1 MFRDGAERLNDI
13 FLSYNREDAATA
25 KRFADGFAA
34 EGLSVWWDTALR
46 SGEAYDEVTE
56 AALRGAKAVVV
67 LWSPRSVV
75 SRWVRAEATIADRCK
90 TLVPVMIEPCE
101 RPIMFELT
109 QTAELGHWTGDAEDA
124 AWLAFLADLQ
134 FMVGTPLAPL
144 KPEPNAPIPASP
156 QLNAKPNVLILPFV
170 NMGGDAEQEYFSD
183 GVTEDIMTD
192 LGRVAAL
199 SLVSRNMAFS
209 FKGKTVATAHLAETL
224 HVSHILEG
232 SVRKSGERV
241 RITAQLM
248 DAATDTQLWAERF
261 DRTLDDI
268 FAIQDD
274 ISKAVVAALK
284 LHLAPEEKRAI
295 ERRPT
300 SNSEAY
306 ELFLMARQFSRT
318 GSERM
323 KPLIVRLCQRAVEI
337 DPGFALAWAHLSFA
351 EAELSQR
358 TVTGFTIESAL
369 ASAQRA
375 LEVDPNLAEAH
386 AAMGEALLRGASQD
400 LGVGEPHIITALRL
414 DPDCFEANLFA
425 GYVYISQHRWADA
438 VHYLEIACTLDQDAY
453 RPAAMVVQAYN
464 GLGDRDN
471 GLAAARRAMA
481 RCEKILAIEPDH
493 GGALGF
499 FVTSLVDLGEADR
512 AREWTRRAVLFDP
525 DNTRL
530 HYNLG
535 CAMATLGDAD
545 AACDLL
551 DGVIDK
557 VNASWLL
564 WMDVDNSLDPI
575 RDHPRFIAV
584 KAKASERLKLLSK

>member
-1 MFRDGAERLNDI
+1 MER
-13 FLSYNREDAATA
+13 E
-25 KRFADGFAA
+25 GF
-34 EGLSVWWDTALR
+34 SVWWDAALR

-90 TLVPVMIEPCE
+90 TLVPVMIEACE

-109 QTAELGHWTGDAEDA
+109 QTAELGHWTGDKDDK
-124 AWLAFLADLQ
+124 AWRAFLADVWDL
-134 FMVGTPLAPL
+134 VGTQAAPQSAVMQPTEIL
-144 KPEPNAPIPASP
+144 VGSPKPQTPG
-156 QLNAKPNVLILPFV
+156 KPTVLILPFV

-183 GVTEDIMTD
+183 GVTEDIITD
-192 LGRVAAL
+192 LGRVSAL
-199 SLVSRNMAFS
+199 SLVSRNMSFS
-209 FKGKTVATAHLAETL
+209 YKGKTVAAAHLAETL

-232 SVRKSGERV
+232 SVRKSGDRV

-248 DAATDTQLWAERF
+248 DAATDTQVWAERF

-268 FAIQDD
+268 FAIQDG

-284 LHLAPEEKRAI
+284 LHLAPDEKRAI
-295 ERRPT
+295 EQRAT
-300 SNSEAY
+300 SSAEAY
-306 ELFLMARQFSRT
+306 ELFLMARQFGRT

-323 KPLIVRLCQRAVEI
+323 KPLIVRICQRAVEI

-358 TVTGFTIESAL
+358 NVVGYSIKSAL
-369 ASAQRA
+369 ASAKRS

-386 AAMGEALLRGASQD
+386 AAMAEALLRGANED
-400 LGVGEPHIITALRL
+400 LGAGEPNIVTALRL
-414 DPDCFEANLFA
+414 DPDCFEANMIA
-425 GYVYISQHRWADA
+425 GHIYIGQHRWEEA
-438 VHYLEIACTLDQDAY
+438 VHRLEIACTLDQDAY
-453 RPAAMVVQAYN
+453 RPAGMVIQAYS

-471 GLAAARRAMA
+471 ALAAARRSLA
-481 RCEKILAIEPDH
+481 RCEKILAVEPDH
-493 GGALGF
+493 SGALAF
-499 FVTSLVDLGEADR
+499 FVVALADLGEAER

-530 HYNLG
+530 HYNLA
-535 CAMATLGDAD
+535 CAMAMLEDAD

-551 DGVIDK
+551 ESVVDK
-557 VNASWLL
+557 VPSAWLL
-564 WMDVDNSLDPI
+564 WMDADNNLDPI
-575 RDHPRFIAV
+575 RANPRYVA
-584 KAKASERLKLLSK
+584 LLARGHARIGKNAGID

>member
-1 MFRDGAERLNDI
+1 MSDI
-13 FLSYNREDAATA
+13 FLSYNREDAAKA

-34 EGLSVWWDTALR
+34 EGLSVWWNATLR

-109 QTAELGHWTGDAEDA
+109 QTAELSHWTGDTGDV
-124 AWLAFLADLQ
+124 AWREFLTDVRHRVGIQTAPQVAQPQADRAKIQ
-134 FMVGTPLAPL
+134 TA
-144 KPEPNAPIPASP
+144 
-156 QLNAKPNVLILPFV
+156 AKPSVLILPFV
-170 NMGGDAEQEYFSD
+170 NMSGDAEQEYFSD
-183 GVTEDIMTD
+183 GVTEDIITD
-192 LGRVAAL
+192 LGRVSAL
-199 SLVSRNMAFS
+199 SLISRNMAFS
-209 FKGKTVATAHLAETL
+209 LKGKTVATAQLAETL
-224 HVSHILEG
+224 HVTHILEG
-232 SVRKSGERV
+232 SVRKSGDRV

-248 DAATDTQLWAERF
+248 DAATDTQVWAERF
-261 DRTLDDI
+261 DRTFDDI

-284 LHLAPEEKRAI
+284 LHLAPDEKRAI

-300 SNSEAY
+300 SNPEAY
-306 ELFLMARQFSRT
+306 ELFLMARQFGRT

-323 KPLIVRLCQRAVEI
+323 KPLIIRLCQRAVEI
-337 DPGFALAWAHLSFA
+337 DPDFALAWAHMSFA

-358 TVTGFTIESAL
+358 NVVGGFSIEGAL
-369 ASAQRA
+369 ASAERA
-375 LEVDPNLAEAH
+375 LRVDPNLAEAH
-386 AAMGEALLRGASQD
+386 AAMGEALLRGANKD
-400 LGVGEPHIITALRL
+400 LGVGEPYIITALRL

-425 GYVYISQHRWADA
+425 GYVYISQHRWEKA
-438 VHYLEIACTLDQDAY
+438 VHYLEIACTLDRDAY

-471 GLAAARRAMA
+471 GLAAARRALA
-481 RCEKILAIEPDH
+481 LCEKILAIEPDH

-535 CAMATLGDAD
+535 CAMAALGDAD

-564 WMDVDNSLDPI
+564 WMVTDNSLDPI
-575 RDHPRFIAV
+575 RDHPRFVALM
-584 KAKASERLKLLSK
+584 AKASERQKLLAS

>member
-1 MFRDGAERLNDI
+1 MTAPDI
-13 FLSYNREDAATA
+13 FLSYNREDSDTA
-25 KRFADGFAA
+25 RRFA
-34 EGLSVWWDTALR
+34 EGLEREGFSVWWDQTLR

-56 AALRGAKAVVV
+56 AALKSAKAVVV

-75 SRWVRAEATIADRCK
+75 SRWVRAEATIADRNK
-90 TLVPVMIEPCE
+90 TLLPVMIEPCE

-109 QTAELGHWTGDAEDA
+109 QTAELGHWTGDAGDK
-124 AWLAFLADLQ
+124 AWRAFLADLQ
-134 FMVGTPLAPL
+134 FMVGTPIAPQ
-144 KPEPNAPIPASP
+144 KPEPRGPAPASSH
-156 QLNAKPNVLILPFV
+156 LNAKPNVLILPFV

-183 GVTEDIMTD
+183 GVTEDIITD

-209 FKGKTVATAHLAETL
+209 LKGKTVATAQLAETL
-224 HVSHILEG
+224 HVTHILEG
-232 SVRKSGERV
+232 SVRKSGDRV

-248 DAATDTQLWAERF
+248 DAATDTQVWAERF

-284 LHLAPEEKRAI
+284 LHLAPDEKRAI

-300 SNSEAY
+300 SNPEAY

-323 KPLIVRLCQRAVEI
+323 YPLIVRICQRVVEI
-337 DPGFALAWAHLSFA
+337 DPNFALAWAHLSFA
-351 EAELSQR
+351 EAELCQR
-358 TVTGFTIESAL
+358 NVAGFTLESAF
-369 ASAQRA
+369 ASAKRA
-375 LEVDPNLAEAH
+375 LEVDPDLAEAH
-386 AAMGEALLRGASQD
+386 AAMGEVLGRGATID
-400 LGVGEPHIITALRL
+400 LGVGEPHIRTALRL

-425 GYVYISQHRWADA
+425 GYIYISQHRWEDA
-438 VHYLEIACTLDQDAY
+438 VHYLEIACTLDQDAF
-453 RPAAMVVQAYN
+453 RPAGMVVQAYS
-464 GLGDRDN
+464 GLGDHDN
-471 GLAAARRAMA
+471 ALAAARRTLA
-481 RCEKILAIEPDH
+481 RCEKILAFEPDH

-499 FVTSLVDLGEADR
+499 FVNALADLGEAGR

-530 HYNLG
+530 HYNLA
-535 CAMATLGDAD
+535 CAMATLEDAD

-557 VNASWLL
+557 VNVGWLL
-564 WMDVDNSLDPI
+564 WMGADNSLYPI
-575 RDHPRFIAV
+575 RNHPRFAALM
-584 KAKASERLKLLSK
+584 AKARERQKLLAN

>member
-1 MFRDGAERLNDI
+1 MDDI
-13 FLSYNREDAATA
+13 FLSYTREDGEAAR
-25 KRFADGFAA
+25 RFAEGLSA
-34 EGLSVWWDTALR
+34 EGLSVWWDQTLK

-90 TLVPVMIEPCE
+90 TLVPVMIEACQ

-109 QTAELGHWTGDAEDA
+109 QTAELGHWHGDRGDK
-124 AWLAFLADLQ
+124 AWRAFLADVRHL
-134 FMVGTPLAPL
+134 VGTQTAPRPEVKQTTEINFDPAKL
-144 KPEPNAPIPASP
+144 KTAT
-156 QLNAKPNVLILPFV
+156 KPTVLVLPFV

-183 GVTEDIMTD
+183 GVTEDIITD
-192 LGRVAAL
+192 LGRVSAL

-209 FKGKTVATAHLAETL
+209 YKGKTVAAARLAETL

-248 DAATDTQLWAERF
+248 DAATDTQVWAERF

-284 LHLAPEEKRAI
+284 LHLAPDEQRAI
-295 ERRPT
+295 EQRAT
-300 SNSEAY
+300 LSAEAY

-323 KPLIVRLCQRAVEI
+323 MPLIVRICQRVVEI
-337 DPGFALAWAHLSFA
+337 DPNFALAWAHLSFA

-358 TVTGFTIESAL
+358 NVAGFTFENAL
-369 ASAQRA
+369 ASAKRA
-375 LEVDPNLAEAH
+375 LELDPNLAEAH
-386 AAMGEALLRGASQD
+386 AAMAEVLGRGTKME
-400 LGVGEPHIITALRL
+400 LGAGEPYIRTALKL
-414 DPDCFEANLFA
+414 DPECFEANLFA
-425 GYVYISQHRWADA
+425 GYIYINQRRWEDA
-438 VHYLEIACTLDQDAY
+438 VRHLEIACTLDPNAF
-453 RPAAMVVQAYN
+453 RPAGMVVQAYS
-464 GLGDRDN
+464 GLGDREN
-471 GLAAARRAMA
+471 ELAAARRTKV
-481 RCEKILAIEPDH
+481 RCEKILAVEPDH

-499 FVTSLVDLGEADR
+499 FVTALADLGEGDR

-525 DNTRL
+525 ENTRL
-530 HYNLG
+530 HYNLA
-535 CAMATLGDAD
+535 CAMATLRDAD

-551 DGVIDK
+551 DGVVHK
-557 VNASWLL
+557 VTAGWLL
-564 WMDVDNSLDPI
+564 WMDADNSLDPI
-575 RDHPRFIAV
+575 RANPRYVALM
-584 KAKASERLKLLSK
+584 ARAHAGMGETAGTN

>member
-1 MFRDGAERLNDI
+1 MSDI
-13 FLSYNREDAATA
+13 FLSYNRADSDTA
-25 KRFADGFAA
+25 RRFA
-34 EGLSVWWDTALR
+34 EGLEREGFSVWWDQTLR

-56 AALRGAKAVVV
+56 AALKSAKAVVV

-75 SRWVRAEATIADRCK
+75 SRWVRAEATIADRNK

-109 QTAELGHWTGDAEDA
+109 QTAELGHWHGEASDK
-124 AWLAFLADLQ
+124 AWRAFLTDVRHRVGLQTAPQVAQPQADRAKIQ
-134 FMVGTPLAPL
+134 TA
-144 KPEPNAPIPASP
+144 
-156 QLNAKPNVLILPFV
+156 AKPSVLILPFV
-170 NMGGDAEQEYFSD
+170 NMSGDAEQEYFSD
-183 GVTEDIMTD
+183 GVTEDIITD
-192 LGRVAAL
+192 LGRVSAL

-209 FKGKTVATAHLAETL
+209 LKGKTVATAQLAETL

-232 SVRKSGERV
+232 SVRKSGDRV

-248 DAATDTQLWAERF
+248 DAATDTQVWAERF

-284 LHLAPEEKRAI
+284 LHLAPDEKRAI

-300 SNSEAY
+300 SNAEAY

-318 GSERM
+318 GSERIM
-323 KPLIVRLCQRAVEI
+323 PLIVRLCQRVVEI

-358 TVTGFTIESAL
+358 TATGFTIESAL

-375 LEVDPNLAEAH
+375 LEVDPDLAEAH
-386 AAMGEALLRGASQD
+386 AAMGEALLRGANKD
-400 LGVGEPHIITALRL
+400 LGVGEPYIITALRL

-425 GYVYISQHRWADA
+425 GYVYISQHRWEEAIY
-438 VHYLEIACTLDQDAY
+438 HLEIACTLDQDAY
-453 RPAAMVVQAYN
+453 RPAAMAMQAYS

-471 GLAAARRAMA
+471 ASAAARRTLA

-499 FVTSLVDLGEADR
+499 FVTSLVELGELDR

-551 DGVIDK
+551 EGVIDK

-564 WMDVDNSLDPI
+564 WMVADNDLDPI
-575 RDHPRFIAV
+575 RAHPRFV
-584 KAKASERLKLLSK
+584 TLMAKASERQKLLAT